1 MIKTK
6 PILDFY
12 YWDKFIPRFNEIEDF
27 EEIDLED
34 NEMCAIN
41 HTIFGCS

>member
-6 PILDFY
+6 PILDFF

-27 EEIDLED
+27 EEIELET
-34 NEMCAIN
+34 EMYAIN